1 MIQEIKTE
9 DKTYPYDDL
18 NSTGYNSYVF
28 GQKAYNGVAI
38 LSKNELTNIQTDI
51 FKDKLKQSRI
61 ITADIN
67 YKKKMIK
74 LINIY
79 TPNGNPVDTEK
90 YTYKKYWLD
99 NLIKSL
105 KSILKKNKNVMIGGD
120 FNIIPAAE
128 DVHNP
133 KSYENDA
140 LFRLE
145 IRKKLRE
152 IINLGFHDAYRYI
165 HPEKEGYTF
174 WDYTSGAWPKNNGM
188 RIDHFLVSDVLI
200 NSIKDI
206 KINKYPRGREKPSDH
221 TPIEIELT

>member
-74 LINIY
+74 LINI
-79 TPNGNPVDTEK
+79 
-90 YTYKKYWLD
+90 
-99 NLIKSL
+99 
-105 KSILKKNKNVMIGGD
+105 
-120 FNIIPAAE
+120 
-128 DVHNP
+128 
-133 KSYENDA
+133 
-140 LFRLE
+140 
-145 IRKKLRE
+145 
-152 IINLGFHDAYRYI
+152 
-165 HPEKEGYTF
+165 
-174 WDYTSGAWPKNNGM
+174 
-188 RIDHFLVSDVLI
+188 
-200 NSIKDI
+200 
-206 KINKYPRGREKPSDH
+206 
-221 TPIEIELT
+221 